1 MRRDAQTFQ
10 LRRDRRSRYLV
21 PMAKKRILF
30 LCTGNAARSQMAEGL
45 ARAFHGDVVDV
56 VSAGS
61 RPAGWVHPLAIRA
74 LAEIGI
80 DAAGQYSKSAEE
92 FVDQPF
98 DVVVT
103 VCDSAAQ
110 DCPVWPGAKRIEHW
124 PIEDPSW
131 GPDDPATRYGRF
143 VETRN
148 DLQKRIE
155 ELIASL

>member
-1 MRRDAQTFQ
+1 
-10 LRRDRRSRYLV
+10 
-21 PMAKKRILF
+21 MAKKRILF

-80 DAAGQYSKSAEE
+80 DAHDQTSKGA
-92 FVDQPF
+92 DQFLDQEF

-124 PIEDPSW
+124 PIEDPSY
-131 GPDDPATRYGRF
+131 GPDDPATRPDRF
-143 VETRN
+143 AETRD
-148 DLQKRIE
+148 DLRQRID
-155 ELIASL
+155 ELVKTL

>member
-1 MRRDAQTFQ
+1 
-10 LRRDRRSRYLV
+10 V
-21 PMAKKRILF
+21 KKRILF

-45 ARAFHGDVVDV
+45 AREFHGDVVDV

-61 RPAGWVHPLAIRA
+61 RPAGWVHPLAVRA

-80 DAAGQYSKSAEE
+80 DASEQTSKSAEQ
-92 FVDQPF
+92 FLDQDF

-124 PIEDPSW
+124 PIEDPSF
-131 GPDDPATRYGRF
+131 GPDDPATRFSRF
-143 VETRN
+143 IETRN
-148 DLQKRIE
+148 ELSERIDQ
-155 ELIASL
+155 LVKTL